1 MLKRFLSIASEWNYK
16 ETAMLNIVFYFQ
28 VHQPYRLNHF
38 NVLDIAHNAKIF
50 NDKLNGDIM
59 RKVANKCYLPT
70 NQLLLELIEKY
81 EGRFKVA
88 FSISGTAL
96 EQFKLYSPETLDS
109 FKRLVDTGC
118 VELLGETYYHSL
130 AFLFDT
136 NEFLDQVYLHRDL
149 MQTEFGYYTTTFRN
163 TELIYQDR
171 LSDIIFEIEG
181 FKTILTEGVDR
192 ILQWRSPLYAYKNYS
207 KNMNLLLKYYQ
218 LADDIAFRF
227 SNRDWPE
234 YPLTVDKFV
243 HWIDQLTLAE
253 KGGKNLFLNLFM
265 DYETFGEHQWAS
277 TGIFDFMRHFP
288 DAVLEREHLGFA
300 NPKDVSHLANYQQE
314 SLSFPEPVSW
324 ADEQRDISAWLGNE
338 MQQNASETFY
348 ELLNR
353 IKEKGDKELLRTA
366 RMLSTSDHFYY
377 MCSKYFQDGDVHK
390 YFSPYDS
397 PDQAYI
403 YYINAL
409 AELEELLLR

>member
-1 MLKRFLSIASEWNYK
+1 
-16 ETAMLNIVFYFQ
+16 MLNIIFYFQ

-38 NVLDIAHNAKIF
+38 NVLDINRNAEMF
-50 NDKLNGDIM
+50 DDKLNGLVM
-59 RKVANKCYLPT
+59 KKVAEKCYLPT
-70 NQLLLELIEKY
+70 NELLYELIKQS
-81 EGRFKVA
+81 EGRFKIA
-88 FSISGTAL
+88 FSITGTAI

-118 VELLGETYYHSL
+118 VELLGETYFHSL
-130 AFLFDT
+130 AFLYDT
-136 NEFLDQVYLHRDL
+136 NEFLDQVMMHRDL
-149 MQTEFGYYTTTFRN
+149 MQQEFGYYTTTFRN

-171 LSDIIFEIEG
+171 LSDIIYEIEG
-181 FKTILTEGVDR
+181 FKTIVTEGVDR
-192 ILQWRSPLYAYKNYS
+192 ILQWRTPLYAYKNYS
-207 KNMNLLLKYYQ
+207 KDINLLLKYYQ

-243 HWIDQLTLAE
+243 NWIDHLTLAE

-277 TGIFDFMRHFP
+277 SGIFDFMRHFP
-288 DAVLEREHLGFA
+288 AAVLAKGHLGFA
-300 NPKDVSHLANYQQE
+300 NPKDTSHLANYQQE
-314 SLSFPEPVSW
+314 GLSFTDAVSW
-324 ADEQRDISAWLGNE
+324 ADEQRDLSAWLEND
-338 MQQNASETFY
+338 MQKNAIETLY
-348 ELLNR
+348 ELFFR
-353 IKEKGDKELLRTA
+353 IKEKGDPELLRIA
-366 RMLSTSDHFYY
+366 RLLSTSDHFYY

-403 YYINAL
+403 YFITAL
-409 AELEELLLR
+409 AELEERLLR